1 MRICIVGAGAIGSL
15 LAGRLSEAGH
25 RVDLLARGAH
35 LAAIRQTGLRLL
47 GADGSELIA
56 DSVEASAEISTFGPQ
71 DLIILAVKA
80 HQIAEV
86 APTLVDVLAHDTP
99 IMTVQNGIPWW
110 FFDGFGDEYE
120 GRRIEAVDPGGKIAL
135 HIDRTRI
142 LGSIA
147 YPAADRP
154 KPGTVRV
161 IEGDQFP
168 VGEIDGSRTDRAT
181 AVAAA
186 LTEAGFRSRVLTDI
200 RAHIWVKAWG
210 NLAFNPISALTRATL
225 AEICRNAHT
234 RSLAAEM
241 MTEAGAIADQLG
253 IKTRISI
260 EQRIAG
266 AEAVGDHKTS
276 MLQDLEAGRELE
288 TEALVG
294 SFVELGQMTR
304 TPTPTINAV
313 YACLKLLE
321 ATTAKIP
328 NVGDQDQR

>member
-1 MRICIVGAGAIGSL
+1 MRICVVGAGAIGSL

-25 RVDLLARGAH
+25 KVDLLARGAH
-35 LAAIRQTGLRLL
+35 LAAIRRTGLRLL

-56 DSVEASAEISTFGPQ
+56 ESVVASAEISSFGPQ
-71 DLIILAVKA
+71 DLIVLAVKA

-86 APTLVDVLAHDTP
+86 APTLNELLAHNTT

-110 FFDGFGDEYE
+110 FFDGFGGEYE
-120 GRRIEAVDPGGKIAL
+120 GRRIEAVDPGGQIAL
-135 HIDRTRI
+135 HIDRARV

-154 KPGTVRV
+154 EPGTVRV
-161 IEGDQFP
+161 IDGDQFP

-210 NLAFNPISALTRATL
+210 NLAFNPVSALTGATL
-225 AEICRNAHT
+225 AEICRNART

-241 MTEAGAIADQLG
+241 MTEAGLIANQLG

-294 SFVELGQMTR
+294 SFVELGQMTGS
-304 TPTPTINAV
+304 PTPTINAV

-321 ATTAKIP
+321 TTRAK
-328 NVGDQDQR
+328 D

>member
-1 MRICIVGAGAIGSL
+1 MRICVVGAGAIGSL
-15 LAGRLSEAGH
+15 LAGRLSGAGH
-25 RVDLLARGAH
+25 QISLLARGAH
-35 LAAIRQTGLRLL
+35 MAAIRQTGLRLI
-47 GADGSELIA
+47 GADSSEVVT
-56 DSVEASAEISTFGPQ
+56 DSVEASADISTFGPQ

-80 HQIAEV
+80 HQIADV
-86 APTLVDVLAHDTP
+86 APMLEAVLQDGTT

-110 FFDGFGDEYE
+110 FFDGFGGEYE
-120 GRRIEAVDPGGKIAL
+120 GRRIEAVDPGGRIAL
-135 HIDRTRI
+135 HIDRARI

-154 KPGTVRV
+154 EPGTVRV
-161 IEGDQFP
+161 IDGDQFP

-181 AVAAA
+181 AIAAA

-210 NLAFNPISALTRATL
+210 NLAFNPISALTGATL
-225 AEICRNAHT
+225 AEICGNVHT

-241 MTEAGAIADQLG
+241 MTEAGVIADRLG

-288 TEALVG
+288 TGALVG

-304 TPTPTINAV
+304 TPTPTIDAV

-321 ATTAKIP
+321 ATRAK
-328 NVGDQDQR
+328 D